1 MTRELLVA
9 IGGDSTLCHL
19 TAPYMTPPEDSTWE
33 PFHGDSWVGEALC
46 DLAGLL
52 WLTLQPREGSAGS
65 SRLANGRIEVHA
77 SDSPWVLVTVI

>member
-52 WLTLQPREGSAGS
+52 WLTLQP
-65 SRLANGRIEVHA
+65 
-77 SDSPWVLVTVI
+77 